1 MTLND
6 FKAIEGDRRMGVL
19 SLPVQLGA
27 ERAGLVAC
35 IFMALPQLV
44 VIGLLFAWDAPW
56 HGAAVA
62 LSLLTQLGLM
72 RRMLRDPRALAP
84 WYNGTGVLLYVIGML
99 ISAFALA
106 NLTGGSA

>member
-1 MTLND
+1 
-6 FKAIEGDRRMGVL
+6 MGIL

-35 IFMALPQLV
+35 IFMAVPQILV
-44 VIGLLFAWDAPW
+44 VVLLIAWEAPW
-56 HGAAVA
+56 HAAAVA
-62 LSLLTQLGLM
+62 LSLVIQLGLM
-72 RRMLRDPRALAP
+72 RRMLRDPRAFAP

-106 NLTGGSA
+106 SLTGGSA